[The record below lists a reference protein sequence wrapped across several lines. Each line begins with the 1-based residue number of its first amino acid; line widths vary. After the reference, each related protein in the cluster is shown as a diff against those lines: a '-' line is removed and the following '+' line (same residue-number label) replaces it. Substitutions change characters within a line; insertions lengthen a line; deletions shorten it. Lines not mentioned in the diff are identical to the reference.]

1 MSYLVSGLISTGGR
15 IGSGCPF
22 SVLGFSS
29 RPLLLMMMRPW
40 VVVVCEFVMI
50 GFALGVCN

>member
-22 SVLGFSS
+22 PVLGFSS
-29 RPLLLMMMRPW
+29 F
-40 VVVVCEFVMI
+40 VVDDDASMGGGGLCEFVMI
-50 GFALGVCN
+50 GFALVVCD